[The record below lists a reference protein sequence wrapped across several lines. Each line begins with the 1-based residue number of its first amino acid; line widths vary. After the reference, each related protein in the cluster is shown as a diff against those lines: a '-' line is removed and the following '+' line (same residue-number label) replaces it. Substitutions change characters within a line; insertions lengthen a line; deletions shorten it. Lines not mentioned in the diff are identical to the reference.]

1 MDDTAPDSRYLDI
14 AVGVVVDRD
23 GCLLVARRRPG
34 TPGAGSWEFP
44 GGKREP
50 GETMAACLERELGE
64 EIGVV
69 DCRGEPIIRFAH
81 EQGVRPVRLHVWR
94 IHRWRGE
101 PAGREGQQLRWVAP
115 EALAGLDLLPATDI
129 ILNALFLPQRYL
141 ITPDFE
147 PAHERAWF
155 AGLDA
160 ALARGVRL
168 LRLRAGGLDDR
179 AYERLAERVAPP
191 AAAANARLLL
201 DRDAAMVERVGAA
214 GLHWPAARVAAA
226 AARPVARPRLFAA
239 SAHDANELAAAAV
252 LGADFATLS
261 PVRAT
266 PSHPETLGLGWAGW
280 AERRRDQALPVYALG
295 GVGELDLA
303 EARACNAQGVA
314 AIRAF
319 WGTGGG

>member
-1 MDDTAPDSRYLDI
+1 MDDIASDSRYLDI

-23 GCLLVARRRPG
+23 GRLLVAQRRPG
-34 TPGAGSWEFP
+34 TPGAGHWEFP
-44 GGKREP
+44 GGKRES
-50 GETMAACLERELGE
+50 GEAMAACLERELGE
-64 EIGVV
+64 EIGVA

-81 EQGVRPVRLHVWR
+81 DQGVRPVRLHVWR

-101 PAGREGQQLRWVAP
+101 PAGQEGQQLRWVAP

-147 PAHERAWF
+147 PRDEHAWF

-168 LRLRAGGLDDR
+168 LRLRAPSMEAP
-179 AYERLAERVAPP
+179 AYEHLAARVAPR
-191 AAAANARLLL
+191 AATAGARLLL
-201 DRDAAMVERVGAA
+201 DHDAAMVTRVGAA
-214 GLHWPAARVAAA
+214 GLHWSAARVAAA
-226 AARPVARPRLFAA
+226 DARPLARPRLFAA
-239 SAHDANELAAAAV
+239 SAHDANELAAAAA

-261 PVRAT
+261 PVRVT
-266 PSHPETLGLGWAGW
+266 PSHPEALGLGWAGW

-295 GVGELDLA
+295 GVGEVDLA
-303 EARACNAQGVA
+303 QARAHNAQGVA

-319 WGTGGG
+319 WRTGGG